1 MFEDLIVMLL
11 EKKAQVNATL
21 DKIDKLLA
29 ECGYVE
35 PKVETVEVENQET
48 VLEETLEQPTELTE
62 TYQGDL

>member
-1 MFEDLIVMLL
+1 MFEDLIKMLL
-11 EKKAQVNATL
+11 DKKEQVNATL

-35 PKVETVEVENQET
+35 PTVEVENKET
-48 VLEETLEQPTELTE
+48 VLEETLEQSTELAE